1 MKIVKIFL
9 ILIWLYI
16 LPLFVGSLFSVQY
29 EKGQKSNWRRA
40 WLYGYLLFFALFQV
54 LAIPL
59 TFLYQPFSLLVYLYG
74 GGVVLLSVIGF
85 LVRRKEILQWVR
97 ELPSQRMGVYGM
109 MALALIAFQTAAV
122 VLGMHVDADDSFFVA
137 TANTTVATNTMFQYD
152 AYTGDP
158 YLSFPARYVL
168 APYQIWIAFISRAVQ
183 MHPAAVAHT
192 LLPAALIPLAYVV
205 FSLIG
210 EELLG
215 PDKKKNE
222 KYLLFTAVIIMSSYY
237 SVYTQGT
244 FLLVRIWQGK
254 AVLAAILLPAVFWL
268 CIRLMI
274 KKQERCGWFLLVCAM
289 LASLMTSSM
298 GILLPVLVVA
308 VFALKYGLIE
318 KDFRTL
324 GKSILVCLPN
334 LLFAVFYLLL
344 KG

>member
-1 MKIVKIFL
+1 MKIIKIFL
-9 ILIWLYI
+9 ILIWLYL
-16 LPLFVGSLFSVQY
+16 LPLFAGSLFSVQY

-59 TFLYQPFSLLVYLYG
+59 TFFHQPFSLLVCLYG

-85 LVRRKEILQWVR
+85 FVRKKELLQWVR
-97 ELPSQRMGVYGM
+97 DLPSQRPGWYGVA
-109 MALALIAFQTAAV
+109 ALLLIAFQTAVV
-122 VLGMHVDADDSFFVA
+122 VLGTHVDLDDSFFVA
-137 TANTTVATNTMFQYD
+137 TANTTVTTNTIFQYD

-192 LLPAALIPLAYVV
+192 VLPAALIPLAYAA

-210 EELLG
+210 EVLLG
-215 PDKKKNE
+215 QEKKKKE
-222 KYLLFTAVIIMSSYY
+222 KYLLFLAVIIMSSYY
-237 SVYTQGT
+237 SFYTQGT

-268 CIRLMI
+268 CMRLMVE
-274 KKQERCGWFLLVCAM
+274 KKERCGWFLLVCAM

-318 KDFRTL
+318 KNIPVL
-324 GKSILVCLPN
+324 LKSILVCLPN
-334 LLFAVFYLLL
+334 LLFAVFYLIL

>member
-1 MKIVKIFL
+1 MKIIKIFL
-9 ILIWLYI
+9 ILIWLYL
-16 LPLFVGSLFSVQY
+16 LPLFAGSLFSVQY

-59 TFLYQPFSLLVYLYG
+59 TFLHQPFSLLVYLYG
-74 GGVVLLSVIGF
+74 GGVVLLSATGF
-85 LVRRKEILQWVR
+85 FVRKKEILQWVR
-97 ELPSQRMGVYGM
+97 ELPSQRPGWYGAA
-109 MALALIAFQTAAV
+109 ALLLIAFQTAVV
-122 VLGMHVDADDSFFVA
+122 VLGTHVDLDDSFFVA
-137 TANTTVATNTMFQYD
+137 TANTTVTTNTIFQYD

-158 YLSFPARYVL
+158 YVSFPARYVL

-192 LLPAALIPLAYVV
+192 ILPVALIPLAYVAFGLV
-205 FSLIG
+205 G
-210 EELLG
+210 EALLG
-215 PDKKKNE
+215 QDQKKKE
-222 KYLLFTAVIIMSSYY
+222 KYLLFLAVIIMSSYY

-254 AVLAAILLPAVFWL
+254 AVLAAVLLPAVFWL
-268 CIRLMI
+268 CIRLMVE
-274 KKQERCGWFLLVCAM
+274 KQERCGWFLLVCAM

-308 VFALKYGLIE
+308 VFALKYGLME
-318 KDFRTL
+318 KNFKVL
-324 GKSILVCLPN
+324 LKSILVCLPN
-334 LLFAVFYLLL
+334 LLFAVFYLIL